1 MKRYVQT
8 TFGEVELHLYHRRE
22 RALRLA
28 QRLGASVTF
37 VENAHAQ
44 TNGFDSGDDLVC
56 FVLLEAEV
64 RDQDQLASLMAH
76 EAVHVSQIVLD
87 HFGED
92 EPGEETRAYLVQGF
106 THALLEMQR
115 EWAREHPTAH
125 PS

>member
-1 MKRYVQT
+1 MRRYVQT
-8 TFGEVELHLYHRRE
+8 TFGEVELRLYHRRE
-22 RALRLA
+22 KAMRLA
-28 QRLGASVTF
+28 RRLGASVTLLDG
-37 VENAHAQ
+37 AHAQ

-64 RDQDQLASLMAH
+64 RDADQLAALMAH

-92 EPGEETRAYLVQGF
+92 EPVEETRAYLVQGV

-115 EWAREHPTAH
+115 EWAREHPTA
-125 PS
+125 

>member
-1 MKRYVQT
+1 MKTYVQT
-8 TFGEVELHLYHRRE
+8 TFGQVELHLYHRRE

-28 QRLGASVTF
+28 RRLGASVTF
-37 VENAHAQ
+37 VESAHAQ

-64 RDQDQLASLMAH
+64 RDADQLAALMAH

-92 EPGEETRAYLVQGF
+92 EPGEETRAYLVQGV

-115 EWAREHPTAH
+115 EWAREHPTA
-125 PS
+125 

>member
-1 MKRYVQT
+1 MKTYVQT

-22 RALRLA
+22 KALRLA

-37 VENAHAQ
+37 VESAHAQ
-44 TNGFDSGDDLVC
+44 TNGFDSGEDLVC

-76 EAVHVSQIVLD
+76 EAVHVSEIVLE

-92 EPGEETRAYLVQGF
+92 KPGEETRAYLVQNV
-106 THALLEMQR
+106 TYALLDMQR
-115 EWAREHPTAH
+115 RWAVGHPIA
-125 PS
+125 

>member
-1 MKRYVQT
+1 MRRCVQT

-28 QRLGASVTF
+28 RRLGASVTL

-56 FVLLEAEV
+56 FVLLEADV
-64 RDQDQLASLMAH
+64 RDADQLAALMAH

-92 EPGEETRAYLVQGF
+92 GPGEETRAYLVQNV
-106 THALLEMQR
+106 TYALLDMQR
-115 EWAREHPTAH
+115 RWASGHPIA
-125 PS
+125 

>member
-1 MKRYVQT
+1 MRTYVQT
-8 TFGEVELHLYHRRE
+8 TFGEVELRLYHRRE
-22 RALRLA
+22 KAMRLA
-28 QRLGASVTF
+28 RRLGASVTF
-37 VENAHAQ
+37 VERAHAQ

-64 RDQDQLASLMAH
+64 RDADQLAALMAH

-92 EPGEETRAYLVQGF
+92 EPGEETRAYLVQGV

-115 EWAREHPTAH
+115 EWAREHPTA
-125 PS
+125 

>member
-1 MKRYVQT
+1 MRRYVQT
-8 TFGEVELHLYHRRE
+8 TFGEVELRLYHRRE
-22 RALRLA
+22 TAMRLA
-28 QRLGASVTF
+28 RRLGASVTLLDG
-37 VENAHAQ
+37 AHAQ

-64 RDQDQLASLMAH
+64 RDADQLAALMAH

-92 EPGEETRAYLVQGF
+92 EPVEETRAYLVQDV

-115 EWAREHPTAH
+115 RWAVGHPIG
-125 PS
+125 

>member
-1 MKRYVQT
+1 MKTYVQT
-8 TFGEVELHLYHRRE
+8 TFGEVELHLFHRRE

-28 QRLGASVTF
+28 RRLGASVTF
-37 VENAHAQ
+37 VEGAHAQ

-76 EAVHVSQIVLD
+76 EAVHVSQIILD
-87 HFGED
+87 HFGEG
-92 EPGEETRAYLVQGF
+92 EPGEETRAYLVQGV

-115 EWAREHPTAH
+115 EWAREHPTA
-125 PS
+125 

>member
-1 MKRYVQT
+1 MRRYVQT

-28 QRLGASVTF
+28 RRLGTSVTF

-44 TNGFDSGDDLVC
+44 TNGFDSGVDLVC
-56 FVLLEAEV
+56 FVLLEADV
-64 RDQDQLASLMAH
+64 RDADQLAALMAH

-92 EPGEETRAYLVQGF
+92 EPGEETRAYLVQNV
-106 THALLEMQR
+106 TYALLDMQR
-115 EWAREHPTAH
+115 RWAVGHPIA
-125 PS
+125 